1 MIKIKS
7 VSEQEILSVKE
18 NHVLRCFT
26 TYLYHKHVVS
36 QIQLELNDISA
47 ELSSG
52 SPSTGV
58 IKVSKDARN
67 NMSPWQNELFAKEHE
82 LIQAQDKY
90 IEAMDVVDG
99 WLKNIKNDNHR
110 DIIVEYLI
118 NNGCNKAD
126 DVAKKC
132 FTTSGNVCKVSQRY
146 ITNIARRIY

>member
-1 MIKIKS
+1 MIKIKLI
-7 VSEQEILSVKE
+7 EDKEILSIKE
-18 NHVLRCFT
+18 NHVLSCFT

-82 LIQAQDKY
+82 LIQAQDKH

-99 WLKNIKNDNHR
+99 WLANIKNDNHR

-126 DVAKKC
+126 EVAVKC
-132 FTTSGNVCKVSQRY
+132 CTTKGNVSNVANR
-146 ITNIARRIY
+146 IVRNIARRIS